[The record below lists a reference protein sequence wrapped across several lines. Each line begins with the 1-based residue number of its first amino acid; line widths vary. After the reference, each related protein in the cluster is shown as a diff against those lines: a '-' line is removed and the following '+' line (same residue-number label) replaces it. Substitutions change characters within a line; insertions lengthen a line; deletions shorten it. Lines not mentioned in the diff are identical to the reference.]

1 MDSVKWLRKVELAA
15 ENLDQTYLR
24 QSATR
29 SAEPITGMHVKAAF
43 ARPLDGAIITGRRFL
58 VRGAAWAGEDRIGG
72 VELSTDGGR
81 SWQTAQLRDAARP
94 YAWVRWEL
102 EWAIAAS
109 GNYDLV
115 VRAVDTAGRVTPAA
129 RDSGRLDAYEQ
140 NSYQRVRA
148 RVVWAK

>member
-1 MDSVKWLRKVELAA
+1 M
-15 ENLDQTYLR
+15 
-24 QSATR
+24 
-29 SAEPITGMHVKAAF
+29 
-43 ARPLDGAIITGRRFL
+43 
-58 VRGAAWAGEDRIGG
+58 RGAAWAGEDRIGG

-81 SWQTAQLRDAARP
+81 SWQTARLRDAARP

-148 RVVWAK
+148 RVLWAK